1 MATSNMSQQAQLGL
15 GVASL
20 LKIILKKKI
29 HLKFQKIHFRIET
42 ANISIRCSNG
52 WSFFLSFYLSL
63 NFISFLKKS
72 VLSSLR
78 AGPWTVRR

>member
-52 WSFFLSFYLSL
+52 WSFFLSFFLSFFEL
-63 NFISFLKKS
+63 YFIFF
-72 VLSSLR
+72 
-78 AGPWTVRR
+78 